1 MTQQEWTGQ
10 EIAIVGMAFRL
21 PGATDRKAFWTL
33 LQNGL
38 EAISTLSPSE
48 LKAAGVP
55 DAQLHDSRFVSAIGR
70 LKDVALFDA
79 AFFGY
84 SPTEALELDPQKRLF
99 LECAWEAIEDA
110 GYDLDR
116 WKGVVGVFAGS
127 KSSTYIENL
136 AGRDDSSA
144 FALLGNDKDFLATAV
159 SYKLNL
165 TGPSV
170 NVQTACSTAL
180 VATFLASQALLSYQ
194 CDMALAG
201 AASITLPQENGYIFL
216 ENGVMSPDGHCRAFD
231 EKAHGA
237 APGNAVAVIAL
248 KRLEDALADGD
259 QIHAVIRGI
268 AINNDGATKVG
279 FTAPSVGGQAEAI
292 AMAMAAAQAGP
303 ETISYI
309 ETHGTG
315 TPLGDTVEVAAL
327 TKAFRSGTSKKQFC
341 PIGSVKTNIGH
352 TDVVAGAAGLIKTV
366 LALQHGAL
374 PASLNFATPNSR
386 INFEDSPFYVNTS
399 LQEWKREA
407 TPRRAGVSA
416 FGLGGTNAHAII
428 EEAPAIEIAPT
439 RLPSHLMV
447 FSARSQESLERATEA
462 LAAHLLT
469 EPIPSIADVAFTLQ
483 NGRREFE
490 YRRAVLC
497 RGAHDA
503 ASALQSR
510 SVWDGKAREQQ
521 RIVFMFP
528 GVGDHY
534 ANMTADLYGA
544 FPQFRAEVDRCCA
557 YLEPL
562 LGKNLLHILYPQAGT
577 SSQNAAE
584 PAKGVTIRKLLNRS
598 HSSTA
603 TMSEVHGVEV
613 SHCIVFIV
621 EYALARL
628 WMSLGVQ
635 PSAMIGYSLGE
646 YVAACLAGVFSL
658 EDALQLLLTR
668 ARLVESESPG
678 LMLAAAISP
687 EEAQRFIGTGVHLA
701 AINGPELC
709 VFAGTPQEIDAV
721 ENQLKN
727 EFTACRRLP
736 VTRAL
741 HSPLMRTAAGRF
753 AQFLSSIQKNHPA
766 IPYISNV
773 TGDWIQ
779 DQQCTDP
786 EFWAAHTTQTVH
798 FADGI
803 HALLQI
809 PGSTFLE
816 VGPGQSLGSF
826 VLQQDAIRE
835 GVLVLPSVPN
845 ELDPAPGV
853 DFFLESAAR
862 LWLNGQQ
869 LQWRELYKEEK
880 RRRVPLPTYQ
890 FDRQRYWVELKN
902 KPKPASGPLRKNA
915 SVAEWLYA
923 PIWKRTP
930 LPVRNAT
937 QDEPGTWV
945 IFANDT
951 PACSAVISWLLE
963 TGEQV
968 KIVTAGESFE
978 SRGDDRF
985 VLNPDDKG
993 DYQTLVSA
1001 LTNEQ
1006 SRIHRVVH
1014 FWTSGE
1020 KKQPDDEQNDSFFGL
1035 LYLIQAFGLSTELDI
1050 DVISTGAQEVT
1061 GEEDLVPERAMSVSL
1076 CRTAPQEFPNL
1087 RMRHIDV
1094 QPDAANSA
1102 ILIREIATFIP
1113 GISAAH
1119 RGPHRWVQD
1128 FEHIDIAPG
1137 AGPIKSG
1144 ETYVITGGLGRVGL
1158 NLAEH
1163 LATNFQAKLVLL
1175 ARTSLPERAGW
1186 QEWIQTHPK
1195 DDLLSRKLV
1204 ALQRIEAAGGEFEIV
1219 AADVAD
1225 EPAMTQVFQRI
1236 VERHG
1241 RIGGVIH
1248 AAGITDPE
1256 SMNGLDELTPEQAQ
1270 THFRSKV
1277 VGGRVL
1283 AQVVRKYQPDICVLM
1298 SSLSAVLG
1306 GLGMAAYAAAN
1317 QYLSALALREGRSCG
1332 TTWLSIDWDTWDVWR
1347 DNHQIPDSQSTLSDL
1362 IMTPQEGME
1371 AFMLLLRAAS
1381 ARHLVVSIGDLGDRL
1396 KMWVRMESQGPATED
1411 QSTTTRHPRP
1421 ILACPYAPP
1430 RTEIEKTLA
1439 QIWSEVLGVDKIGIN
1454 DNFFQLGG
1462 HSLLGI
1468 RMIGKLRNEF
1478 GVEMHVRQIFT
1489 TPTIAQLAEAVLQQ
1503 MADLAEAQGAVEDIF
1518 MSSEPE
1524 HARSTHG

>member
-1 MTQQEWTGQ
+1 MSQQEWSGQ
-10 EIAIVGMAFRL
+10 EIAIVGMAFRF
-21 PGATDRKAFWTL
+21 PGATDRKTFWMN
-33 LQNGL
+33 LQSGL
-38 EAISTLSPSE
+38 EAISALSPAE

-55 DAQLHDSRFVSAIGR
+55 DAQLQDPHFVSAIGR
-70 LKDVALFDA
+70 LKDIALFDA

-84 SPTEALELDPQKRLF
+84 SPVEALELDPQKRLF
-99 LECAWEAIEDA
+99 LECAWEAVEDA
-110 GYDLDR
+110 GYDLAR

-127 KSSTYIENL
+127 KSSTYINNL
-136 AGRDDSSA
+136 SGRDDSSA

-180 VATFLASQALLSYQ
+180 VATSLASQALLSYQ

-201 AASITLPQENGYIFL
+201 AVSITLPQEGGYIFL

-259 QIHAVIRGI
+259 EIHAVIRGI

-279 FTAPSVGGQAEAI
+279 FTAPSVGGQAEVI
-292 AMAMAAAQAGP
+292 AMAMAAAQVGP
-303 ETISYI
+303 ETISYV

-327 TKAFRSGTSKKQFC
+327 TKAFRSATSKKHFC

-352 TDVVAGAAGLIKTV
+352 TDVVAGAAGLIKAV
-366 LALQHGAL
+366 LALQHRAL

-386 INFEDSPFYVNTS
+386 INFEDSPFYVNTR
-399 LQEWKREA
+399 LREWRRDA

-416 FGLGGTNAHAII
+416 FGLGGTNAHAIV
-428 EEAPAIEIAPT
+428 EESPLLQIAPT
-439 RLPSHLMV
+439 RLPSHLLV
-447 FSARSQESLERATEA
+447 LSARSQQSLDCATGA
-462 LAAHLLT
+462 LAAHLLS
-469 EPIPSIADVAFTLQ
+469 EPVASLADIAFTLQ

-490 YRRAVLC
+490 YRRALLC
-497 RGAHDA
+497 RSPRDA
-503 ASALQSR
+503 ASALQTH
-510 SVWDGKAREQQ
+510 SVWDGKAKERQK
-521 RIVFMFP
+521 IIFMFP

-534 ANMTADLYGA
+534 ANMTADLYRS

-562 LGKNLLHILYPQAGT
+562 LGKNLLHILYPQADT
-577 SSQNAAE
+577 SSQSAAE
-584 PAKGVTIRKLLNRS
+584 PVKGVTLRKLLNRS
-598 HSSTA
+598 RNSNA
-603 TMSEVHGVEV
+603 TLGEIHGVEI

-658 EDALQLLLTR
+658 EHALQILLTR

-678 LMLAAAISP
+678 SMLAAAISP
-687 EEAQRFIGTGVHLA
+687 NEAQRFIGTTVHLA

-709 VFAGTPQEIDAV
+709 VFAGTPQEIEAV
-721 ENQLKN
+721 ENHLKN
-727 EFTACRRLP
+727 EFVACRRLP
-736 VTRAL
+736 VTRAM
-741 HSPLMRTAAGRF
+741 HSPLMRTAADKF
-753 AQFLSSIQKNHPA
+753 AQFLSSFRRNRPA
-766 IPYISNV
+766 IPYVSNV
-773 TGDWIQ
+773 TGDWIE
-779 DQQCTDP
+779 DDQCTDP
-786 EFWAAHTTQTVH
+786 QFWAAHTAQTVH
-798 FADGI
+798 FGI
-803 HALLQI
+803 GKLLQI
-809 PGSTFLE
+809 PGSIFLE

-869 LQWRELYKEEK
+869 LQWPELYKEEK
-880 RRRVPLPTYQ
+880 RRRVPLPTYH
-890 FDRQRYWVELKN
+890 FDRQRYWVEPKG
-902 KPKPASGPLRKNA
+902 KPKPASGPLRRNG

-923 PIWKRTP
+923 PIWKRIP
-930 LPVRNAT
+930 LPVRNVP
-937 QDEPGTWV
+937 QDGSGMWV
-945 IFANDT
+945 IFANESA
-951 PACSAVISWLLE
+951 ACSTVISWLRE

-968 KIVTAGESFE
+968 KVVTAGESFE
-978 SRGDDRF
+978 SSEGVRF
-985 VLNPDDKG
+985 MLNPG
-993 DYQTLVSA
+993 DRTDYRNLRASLA
-1001 LTNEQ
+1001 NEQ
-1006 SRIHRVVH
+1006 VRIRRVLH

-1020 KKQPDDEQNDSFFGL
+1020 KKQPDEEQNSSFFSL
-1035 LYLIQAFGLSTELDI
+1035 LYLIQTFGLSHDIDI
-1050 DVISTGAQEVT
+1050 DVISTGSQEVT
-1061 GEEDLVPERAMSVSL
+1061 GEEDLVPERAMALSL

-1094 QPDAANSA
+1094 LAEAASPA
-1102 ILIREIATFIP
+1102 TLIREIATFIP
-1113 GISAAH
+1113 SVSVAH
-1119 RGPHRWVQD
+1119 RGSHRWVQD
-1128 FEHIDIAPG
+1128 FAHIEIAPG
-1137 AGPIKSG
+1137 ATPIKAG
-1144 ETYVITGGLGRVGL
+1144 GTYVITGGLGRVGL
-1158 NLAEH
+1158 KLAEH
-1163 LATNFQAKLVLL
+1163 LATNFQAKLILI
-1175 ARTSLPERAGW
+1175 ARASLPERARW
-1186 QEWIQTHPK
+1186 REWIEIHPA
-1195 DDLLSRKLV
+1195 DDLLSRKLLV
-1204 ALQRIEAAGGEFEIV
+1204 LQRIEAAGGEFEIV

-1225 EPAMTQVFQRI
+1225 EPAMTAVFQRI
-1236 VERHG
+1236 VERYG
-1241 RIGGVIH
+1241 RIAGVIH
-1248 AAGITDPE
+1248 AAGITDPG
-1256 SMNGLDELTPEQAQ
+1256 SMNGLDELTPEQAH

-1277 VGGRVL
+1277 LGGRVL
-1283 AQVVRKYQPDICVLM
+1283 AQVLRRYRPDFCVLM

-1317 QYLSALALREGRSCG
+1317 QYLSALALREGRSSG
-1332 TTWLSIDWDTWDVWR
+1332 TIWLSIDWDTWDVWR
-1347 DNHQIPDSQSTLSDL
+1347 DNNRIPDSQSTLSEL

-1396 KMWVRMESQGPATED
+1396 KMWVQMESQGPAIED

-1439 QIWSEVLGVDKIGIN
+1439 QIWSEVLGLDQIGIN

-1503 MADLAEAQGAVEDIF
+1503 MADLAEAQGAVATVF

-1524 HARSTHG
+1524 HARSAHD